1 MKKLLLLTLSAG
13 LLLTGCYKKEIEAN
27 LASIEDLEQSLSV
40 ANEALR
46 IAFANLEAADAVIAA
61 NVTANTNAIDANSD
75 ATDAAIAAVNAEITE
90 VEGDIAAIE
99 AQIASL
105 QQAAASQNS
114 VDGALARAIAALQGD
129 VSDLEDDLDDLDDRV
144 DVLEALGVTHG
155 NWTPLFATQTANFT
169 QTGDSFFNGDL
180 LSEDT
185 VTRTVVVATTS
196 NTVELRSTE
205 ALLFATG
212 VSSATADIDGD
223 NRHDSDIFRYRTDAV
238 YTGTVSGSTIVLG
251 SHTVTGTL
259 SPWVVTRLTN

>member
-1 MKKLLLLTLSAG
+1 MKKLLLVALAAT
-13 LLLTGCYKKEIEAN
+13 LLTGCYKKSFGEQLERDLIN
-27 LASIEDLEQSLSV
+27 LEQELANAYALLSD
-40 ANEALR
+40 ADAD
-46 IAFANLEAADAVIAA
+46 LEAADAAIAA
-61 NVTANTNAIDANSD
+61 NVTANTNAIDANSE
-75 ATDAAIAAVNAEITE
+75 ATDAAIAAVNAEIAV
-90 VEGDIAAIE
+90 VEEDIAALE
-99 AQIASL
+99 AQIISL

-129 VSDLEDDLDDLDDRV
+129 VSDLEDDLNDLDDRV
-144 DVLEALGVTHG
+144 DVLEALGVTHS

-212 VSSATADIDGD
+212 VSSSTADIDGD
-223 NRHDSDIFRYRTDAV
+223 NRHDSDIFRYRTDAI
-238 YTGTVSGSTIVLG
+238 YTGTVSGSTTVLG